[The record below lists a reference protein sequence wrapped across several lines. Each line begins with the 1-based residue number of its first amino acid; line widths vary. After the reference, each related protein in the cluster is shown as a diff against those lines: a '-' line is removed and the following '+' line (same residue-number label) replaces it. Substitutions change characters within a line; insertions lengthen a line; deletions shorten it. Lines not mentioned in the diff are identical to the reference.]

1 MAEQTI
7 LFFWGKTEI
16 TILNF
21 GKTISREEIKR
32 ASETFQERFRLANF
46 SEAIVSEM
54 TIADTLVKGKSLVK
68 FLGIGK
74 IKSTKGSITGLALL
88 TPHLAPNEA
97 SAMNRILD
105 IFFHT
110 LSFRKLVGTPESQS
124 PEVAKSASDE
134 SRRPTAQEMA
144 EELIRE
150 ISEGNG

>member
-54 TIADTLVKGKSLVK
+54 TIADTLVEGKSLVK

-110 LSFRKLVGTPESQS
+110 LSFRKLVGMPAPS
-124 PEVAKSASDE
+124 PEVAENATDE